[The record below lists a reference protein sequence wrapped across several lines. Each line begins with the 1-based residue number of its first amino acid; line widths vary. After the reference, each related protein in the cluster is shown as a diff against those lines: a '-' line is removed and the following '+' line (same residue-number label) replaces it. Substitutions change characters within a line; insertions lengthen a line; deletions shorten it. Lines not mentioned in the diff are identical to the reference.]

1 VLTLEDVPQ
10 AIVDPVIKI
19 RTSENETRELK
30 LAGVVYFGQ
39 EHFTA
44 RVVDRSQRMWYHD
57 GLTTRRN
64 CVDNG
69 QLNQISYQDLWF
81 KEGRKAS
88 AIIYSLIE

>member
-1 VLTLEDVPQ
+1 LEDVPQ
-10 AIVDPVIKI
+10 AIVDPIIKI
-19 RTSENETRELK
+19 RISENETQELK

-64 CVDNG
+64 CIDNG